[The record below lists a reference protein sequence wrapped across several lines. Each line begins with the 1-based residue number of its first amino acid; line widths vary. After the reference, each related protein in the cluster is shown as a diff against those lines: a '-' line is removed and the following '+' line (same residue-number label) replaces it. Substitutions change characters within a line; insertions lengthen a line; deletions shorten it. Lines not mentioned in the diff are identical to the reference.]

1 MALQYAVRL
10 VAAARRYA
18 AQHAGPWL
26 DAVARE
32 PHGTPARRGAPLPE
46 APLGGPSP
54 VVVPLDGPW
63 QVVPL
68 DGLLAQPRPLG
79 LFLGRTTRCS
89 PQSRR
94 HQEEM
99 LQCVRL
105 AKAWY
110 QLPHASWPRNINAQA
125 QKSFA

>member
-1 MALQYAVRL
+1 VALQYAVRL

-32 PHGTPARRGAPLPE
+32 PHGTPASE

-79 LFLGRTTRCS
+79 LFLLGRTSRCS

-94 HQEEM
+94 HREEM

-110 QLPHASWPRNINAQA
+110 QLPHASWPGNINAQA